1 MDRFGYAMWK
11 IASKTVNKN
20 YCLTTESAKSQQS
33 GYAELNCH
41 CDSAVTCSQRQDF
54 LSECQL
60 RCGNQDIQPCNFK
73 ITLKPINFIDTLPT
87 LFVYEIIETGQVF
100 KSFRSNP
107 RSVVMEFYGLIPV
120 LSQTLKDNALFVDE
134 VTMQEHREH
143 LQTLELLSIFLLVL
157 NKVNEQVFSNLEQT
171 SLWSERVFKYF
182 YEVSNQLSSN
192 EQFIACKEKY
202 TLENI
207 MNSLIE
213 FVNCQI

>member
-11 IASKTVNKN
+11 IASRTVNKN

-33 GYAELNCH
+33 YTELNCH
-41 CDSAVTCSQRQDF
+41 CDLAVTCSQRQDP

-60 RCGNQDIQPCNFK
+60 RCGNRDSQPCNFK
-73 ITLKPINFIDTLPT
+73 ITLKPINFIDTIPT

-120 LSQTLKDNALFVDE
+120 LTQTLKDNALFVDE

-143 LQTLELLSIFLLVL
+143 LQTLELLSIFLLLL
-157 NKVNEQVFSNLEQT
+157 NKVNEQVYSNSEQS
-171 SLWSERVFKYF
+171 SLWSQRIFKYF
-182 YEVSNQLSSN
+182 DDVCNQLSSN
-192 EQFIACKEKY
+192 EHFIECKEKY